1 MLHFR
6 VIFLKKSYIILK
18 GDKYT
23 LLYVY
28 VKDFEDTMLP
38 NKITKEDKMPK
49 INKYVDIDTVEREA
63 KKDLI
68 DRHSPFIHCAD
79 TAKAGEPFEVTV
91 KMGNE
96 YTHPDDFDHYIES
109 VTLFNGDTQLAKAS
123 YVPGTLGNVKAH
135 NTTTFTIIPTGKKLT
150 LVAHG
155 YCTKHG
161 IWEGTPVEVTVED

>member
-1 MLHFR
+1 
-6 VIFLKKSYIILK
+6 
-18 GDKYT
+18 
-23 LLYVY
+23 
-28 VKDFEDTMLP
+28 
-38 NKITKEDKMPK
+38 MPK

-68 DRHSPFIHCAD
+68 DRHSPFIHCQN

-96 YTHPDDFDHYIES
+96 YTHPDDFDHFIES
-109 VTLFNGDTQLAKAS
+109 IT
-123 YVPGTLGNVKAH
+123 KAH
-135 NTTTFTIIPTGKKLT
+135 NTTTFTIIPTGKKLN

-161 IWEGTPVEVTVED
+161 IWEGTPVTVDVAQ

>member
-1 MLHFR
+1 
-6 VIFLKKSYIILK
+6 
-18 GDKYT
+18 
-23 LLYVY
+23 
-28 VKDFEDTMLP
+28 
-38 NKITKEDKMPK
+38 MPK

-68 DRHSPFIHCAD
+68 DRHSPFITVD
-79 TAKAGEPFEVTV
+79 GEAKKGEMLSVTV

-109 VTLFNGDTQLAKAS
+109 ITLFNAETKLAMTTF
-123 YVPGTLGNVKAH
+123 VPGTLGNEKSHATV
-135 NTTTFTIIPTGKKLT
+135 TFNIRPMGKKLN

-161 IWEGTPVEVTVED
+161 IWESTPVVVEVN